1 MARRKLRNLDN
12 RILKK
17 VVSHGAEYGING
29 ISTKKIAEEIGI
41 TEPTI
46 YVHFHT
52 RKNLLLAANE
62 FALNNL
68 KNFSDVDATL
78 SGKWGQ
84 LLLSAK
90 ENKDDAIYAYFFR
103 NENVT
108 ADYDALFAKFLDSN
122 DSIKASI
129 AEHFMFQAAKGSL
142 DVNEENVSKTFGI
155 ISSL

>member
-17 VVSHGAEYGING
+17 VVAHGAEYGIDG
-29 ISTKKIAEEIGI
+29 ISTKAIAEEIGI

-62 FALNNL
+62 YALNNL
-68 KNFSDVDATL
+68 KNHSEADATL

-84 LLLSAK
+84 LLESAK
-90 ENKDDAIYAYFFR
+90 ENKDDAIYAYYFR

-108 ADYDALFAKFLDSN
+108 ADFDALFGKFLDA
-122 DSIKASI
+122 DDTIKASI
-129 AEHFMFQAAKGSL
+129 PEHFLFQAAKGSL
-142 DVNEENVSKTFGI
+142 EVNEETIAKTFSL